1 MSNAK
6 AIDTHAHLWSEDY
19 LEKLGKL
26 GSQGTEVAK
35 GINQS
40 ASKEDLDKRF
50 KMMDDAGVDMQ
61 IISATPQSPQW
72 GTKEEAHQSAQEIND
87 LYE

>member
-50 KMMDDAGVDMQ
+50 KMMDDA
-61 IISATPQSPQW
+61 
-72 GTKEEAHQSAQEIND
+72 
-87 LYE
+87 

>member
-1 MSNAK
+1 VAEMICISTPASSIILK
-6 AIDTHAHLWSEDY
+6 RLSRSSFLWSEDY

-50 KMMDDAGVDMQ
+50 K
-61 IISATPQSPQW
+61 I
-72 GTKEEAHQSAQEIND
+72 
-87 LYE
+87 